1 MPYVQYFL
9 TSEEVS
15 WKGLKMTRIFW
26 ILLLCGLVSV
36 VLSSSNVLSSNDTST
51 ENETKKEE
59 NHASIH
65 LATIKFDYV
74 KQPLIIAVFIFAAG
88 IAKLGMLKLWHNQ
101 CFLSLI

>member
-1 MPYVQYFL
+1 MHILYIQYIL

-15 WKGLKMTRIFW
+15 WRGLKMTRTFW
-26 ILLLCGLVSV
+26 LLLVCGLVSV

-59 NHASIH
+59 EPHASIH

-88 IAKLGMLKLWHNQ
+88 IAKLGMLRL
-101 CFLSLI
+101 

>member
-1 MPYVQYFL
+1 
-9 TSEEVS
+9 
-15 WKGLKMTRIFW
+15 MTRIFW
-26 ILLLCGLVSV
+26 ILVLCGLVSV
-36 VLSSSNVLSSNDTST
+36 VLSSSKVLSSNDTST

-88 IAKLGMLKLWHNQ
+88 IAKLGMLRL
-101 CFLSLI
+101 

>member
-1 MPYVQYFL
+1 M
-9 TSEEVS
+9 S
-15 WKGLKMTRIFW
+15 RIFW
-26 ILLLCGLVSV
+26 LLLVCGLVSV

-59 NHASIH
+59 EEQHASIH

-88 IAKLGMLKLWHNQ
+88 IAKLGMLRL
-101 CFLSLI
+101 